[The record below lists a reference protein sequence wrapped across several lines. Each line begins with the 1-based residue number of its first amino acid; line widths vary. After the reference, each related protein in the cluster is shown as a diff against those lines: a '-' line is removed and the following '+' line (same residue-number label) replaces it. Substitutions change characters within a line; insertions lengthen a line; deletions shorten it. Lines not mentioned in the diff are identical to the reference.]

1 MKNYKAFETDR
12 LYIKPT
18 TEEDAKFI
26 FQLLNSPKWLQYI
39 GNRNV
44 TNISDAQTYIKEKM
58 LPQLYQL
65 GFSNYTVIRKEDNVK
80 IGSCGLYNRDGL
92 EGIDIGFAF
101 LEEYERKGYAYE
113 AANTL
118 KHNAFATFNLKEIS
132 AITTKDNSSSQNL
145 LVKLGFKL
153 IGTTTLPN
161 DDEVLLLFKISNN

>member
-58 LPQLYQL
+58 LPQLQQL